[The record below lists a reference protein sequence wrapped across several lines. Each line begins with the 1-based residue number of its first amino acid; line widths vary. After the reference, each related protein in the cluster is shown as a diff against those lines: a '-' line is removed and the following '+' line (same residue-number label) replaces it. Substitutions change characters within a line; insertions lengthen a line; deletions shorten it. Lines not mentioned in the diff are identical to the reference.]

1 MSFLKKIKN
10 KFTSPNASVT
20 LQLSKNSFT
29 LGENIEGTLKATS
42 NEDFDCTEI
51 RLEFQCA
58 EKKKRIVPQYDATA
72 KREVL
77 REVQDTATLWSAK
90 PTLSGPLHLSPGFS
104 KSCPMSLNIPA
115 GGRPTFHSV
124 DQNVAWSLKGVI
136 AIDGRPDVDSTTLEI
151 QVSPPSASPV
161 IREKEVIHEIVM
173 IPCKYCG
180 TLMPQ
185 TETVCPNCGARR
197 TA

>member
-1 MSFLKKIKN
+1 LSFLKKIKN
-10 KFTSPNASVT
+10 RFTSPNASVA
-20 LQLSKNSFT
+20 LQLSKNGFA
-29 LGENIEGTLKATS
+29 LGENIEGTLTATS

-51 RLEFQCA
+51 RLEFQCV
-58 EKKKRIVPQYDATA
+58 EKKKRIVPQYDAAA

-77 REVQDTATLWSAK
+77 REVQDTATLFSAK
-90 PTLSGPLHLSPGFS
+90 PILSGPLHLPPGFS
-104 KSCPMSLNIPA
+104 QNYPVNLNIPA

-124 DQNVAWSLKGVI
+124 DQNVVWSLKGVI
-136 AIDGRPDVDSTTLEI
+136 AINGRPDVDSTTLEI

-161 IREKEVIHEIVM
+161 IREKEIIHEIVM

-180 TLMPQ
+180 ALMPQ
-185 TETVCPNCGARR
+185 TDTVCPNCGARR